1 MQIKTTNDILNED
14 RRLINNGQDIEH
26 SNYMDKKWVSIED
39 IWQYAENN
47 PTDTF
52 EELLYALDPE
62 RVEREELF

>member
-1 MQIKTTNDILNED
+1 MQIKTTNEILAED
-14 RRLINNGQDIEH
+14 RRLIDNCEDVKH

-39 IWQYAENN
+39 IWQWAEDN
-47 PTDTF
+47 PEDSF